1 MSIELVELEALAVG
15 GTIEALDWI
24 KIASNFLIFFCRK
37 NIITTKN
44 VNIFC
49 SFITGDINF

>member
-15 GTIEALDWI
+15 GTIKALDWI

-37 NIITTKN
+37 NITTKN

>member
-1 MSIELVELEALAVG
+1 MSIELVELEALAVV
-15 GTIEALDWI
+15 GTIKALDWI
-24 KIASNFLIFFCRK
+24 KIASNFLIFFFRK